1 MATLSQARDAFQLRL
16 LTFLYRGSTSSS
28 LVLKGGVAMRV
39 LTESAR
45 FTQDLDFDHD
55 PHRSLASLQNTVR
68 TAIDRAIH
76 GSGLIDTSIS
86 ESKQTDTVARWKIS
100 GRTSTG
106 ENLHLAV
113 EVSRRQ
119 TPDPNHVLKI
129 PVQIADRTLPRVY
142 VSVYDEQTLADNKLA
157 ALIDDRRTAPRDIYD
172 LELLL
177 ARGVVPSAGSVENL
191 GGAVPDKDRRR
202 CGLMKALHWSTRL
215 ELVLA
220 EPSALRV
227 LDTASIIQLAKNVRQ
242 DISKPSVERWI
253 QEAVAA
259 NRLARVVRGLFL
271 NRLITPPP
279 QLCEA
284 AVWLRP
290 GAVISLQTVLGD
302 SGVWSNYTD
311 WVTAVVP
318 LSSRYATPSLG
329 RVETA
334 GGTFVFRGLPERILE
349 TGAENDRLVAGVDYR
364 RATPEAALM
373 HWLYLSS
380 SPRSRMSTPPL
391 DLDLDALD
399 LKRLK
404 RLAIAMRLDANL
416 TVWRNRPA
424 FAHQ

>member
-119 TPDPNHVLKI
+119 TPDPKHVLKI

-142 VSVYDEQTLADNKLA
+142 VSVYDEQALADNKLA

-177 ARGVVPSAGSVENL
+177 ARGVVPSAGAVENL
-191 GGAVPDKDRRR
+191 GGAVT
-202 CGLMKALHWSTRL
+202 LMKRVADKLDLMSWALFRDEVLPTLPVEIHAHIDEDEYLAMKVRL
-215 ELVLA
+215 LETLQRCLTK
-220 EPSALRV
+220 
-227 LDTASIIQLAKNVRQ
+227 TAS
-242 DISKPSVERWI
+242 D
-253 QEAVAA
+253 
-259 NRLARVVRGLFL
+259 
-271 NRLITPPP
+271 
-279 QLCEA
+279 
-284 AVWLRP
+284 
-290 GAVISLQTVLGD
+290 
-302 SGVWSNYTD
+302 TD
-311 WVTAVVP
+311 A
-318 LSSRYATPSLG
+318 
-329 RVETA
+329 
-334 GGTFVFRGLPERILE
+334 
-349 TGAENDRLVAGVDYR
+349 
-364 RATPEAALM
+364 
-373 HWLYLSS
+373 
-380 SPRSRMSTPPL
+380 
-391 DLDLDALD
+391 
-399 LKRLK
+399 
-404 RLAIAMRLDANL
+404 
-416 TVWRNRPA
+416 
-424 FAHQ
+424 